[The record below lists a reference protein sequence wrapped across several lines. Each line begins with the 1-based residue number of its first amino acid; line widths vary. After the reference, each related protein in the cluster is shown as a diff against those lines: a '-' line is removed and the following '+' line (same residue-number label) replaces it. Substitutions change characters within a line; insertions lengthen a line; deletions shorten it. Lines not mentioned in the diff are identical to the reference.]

1 MATLN
6 NQRVQH
12 MIDDICIIFS
22 VFHLLFQ
29 NVEPVDSHLVSQRQC
44 SERDGIHR
52 LSKDLTWLCL
62 SVFGLWTDPV
72 SFEVTSCHFFGS
84 GF

>member
-12 MIDDICIIFS
+12 MIDDVCIIFS

-62 SVFGLWTDPV
+62 FVFGLIQFRLK
-72 SFEVTSCHFFGS
+72 SLHVTSLDQDFES
-84 GF
+84 